1 MNLSMEQFDQA
12 GNEQVFDLLKKKSEE
27 NGVLLNLV
35 SLKDLARDRFHPPRA
50 VMTVREA
57 LRDFKHLCENDPQI
71 SKDLADFE
79 LYHVGMFNPIDS
91 QMTNI
96 RPTRVARGVDYQKN

>member
-1 MNLSMEQFDQA
+1 MEPFDQS
-12 GNEQVFDLLKKKSEE
+12 GNEIFETLKKKSEE
-27 NGVLLNLV
+27 SGVLLNLV

-57 LRDFKHLCENDPQI
+57 VRDFKHLCDNDPQI

-79 LYHVGMFNPIDS
+79 LYHVGMFNPLDAES
-91 QMTNI
+91 TNI
-96 RPTRVARGVDYQKN
+96 RPTRIARGLDYSKS